1 MTDQNKKS
9 NRELAAEMSA
19 AGMTM
24 KEVSATLE
32 VPYRTV
38 YGWLRGRK
46 SESSGHNADRHLCK
60 TCMYRA
66 GSYERSRTGINCNY
80 DFVKLH
86 SRGCKVDECTVYEKG
101 VKKRTKKR
109 IRLTRKRGDA
119 LCRNN

>member
-66 GSYERSRTGINCNY
+66 GGYERGRTGINCNY
-80 DFVKLH
+80 CDTVKH
-86 SRGCKVDECTVYEKG
+86 SRGCKVNECTVYVKG
-101 VKKRTKKR
+101 PAGKKRR
-109 IRLTRKRGDA
+109 RA
-119 LCRNN
+119 MV